1 MTDIDLGPTEGALDG
16 KEKRKQQMRRFHV
29 VTTQKDQNGEDIK
42 TEHYIDVAEQDLEEL
57 ESCDKKVKKIELIHK
72 IFFDHIKFFTY
83 ISISFLALVG
93 FIMKTGRAT
102 RSSSII
108 LIGSIFV
115 IDALIVF
122 SICRVM
128 GYYLKQLSEVWDYG
142 DFPICLLKIA
152 LYIFSA
158 LFVVVGAALI
168 IIGIRCGIAL

>member
-1 MTDIDLGPTEGALDG
+1 
-16 KEKRKQQMRRFHV
+16 MRRFHV

-42 TEHYIDVAEQDLEEL
+42 TEHYIDVAEQDVEEL
-57 ESCDKKVKKIELIHK
+57 ESYDKKAKKIELIHK

-83 ISISFLALVG
+83 ISISFLVLVG

-122 SICRVM
+122 FICRIM
-128 GYYLKQLSEVWDYG
+128 GYYLKRLSEVWDYK
-142 DFPICLLKIA
+142 DFPTWLLNIA
-152 LYIFSA
+152 LYILSV
-158 LFVVVGAALI
+158 LFVVVGVALI
-168 IIGIRCGIAL
+168 INGIRCGIVL